1 LFSQFFNIK
10 DHYNISP
17 TLSEVSLA
25 RYLGHGFSVRADG
38 SGNKIKKIGDKRIDE
53 ISFYSVN
60 GSLMYSFGHLIY
72 DQPQGWFDP
81 FVGVGV
87 GSTWLKSEAAFTGNA
102 E

>member
-1 LFSQFFNIK
+1 
-10 DHYNISP
+10 
-17 TLSEVSLA
+17 
-25 RYLGHGFSVRADG
+25 
-38 SGNKIKKIGDKRIDE
+38 DE

-102 E
+102 EVGINFWLTDHFGLVISSTYRGALNHNATDHSHFQQMAGIKFAFGGKDSD